1 MGLVDDVVVA
11 DLGYSWRSD
20 KARFFPNGPNPYPYP
35 PWLRPTI
42 NNSIAGLNCAVL
54 SAELEEIRRCVAIF
68 EQLDEPKQKS
78 MADRIEN
85 LRNVYFDHFSSW
97 LERHEP
103 DWVFAMNLTLPHAV
117 SVTSALYMAADLH
130 YCGRPGGLVV
140 WDHDLCG
147 SNGRWDI
154 AVDRRFYP
162 SAPNDLTPL
171 PAEAPHI
178 KWIVVSR
185 ALARE
190 AESYNTTARPQVLA
204 NVLPLVPP
212 GIEQR
217 HREFARQ
224 FELSLQRPILLSPVR
239 IYRVKGVSQALRFHA
254 EVVRECLHSSLPPPQ
269 LLIFGSLDEDPEYA
283 EELVTL
289 RDELATAEYV
299 RFLGGVPLE
308 TIREAN
314 GDWRLDEVD
323 LLRLAR
329 VTNGGVVFTPSVSDF
344 ETVGLGPGLAA
355 AAEIPAVSTRYNAF
369 DEVYGAAGFSCV
381 TFEPDGTGMT
391 KAANEFVEL
400 LARLAR
406 QDEVLIADLRRNREV
421 AESIFPAGPWRELL
435 KSMNAVVAKSNYVSP
450 KCD

>member
-1 MGLVDDVVVA
+1 MGLFDDTVVA

-20 KARFFPNGPNPYPYP
+20 KARFFPNGPNSYRYPA
-35 PWLRPTI
+35 WLKPTI
-42 NNSIAGLNCAVL
+42 NNSIANSDWAVL
-54 SAELEEIRRCVAIF
+54 STEIEDIRRCVTGFAA
-68 EQLDEPKQKS
+68 LDELERES
-78 MADRIEN
+78 VVGRIDD
-85 LRNVYFDHFSSW
+85 LRKLYFDHFSSW
-97 LERHEP
+97 LEQHEP
-103 DWVFAMNLTLPHAV
+103 DWVLAINITLPHAV
-117 SVTSALYMAADLH
+117 SATSALYAAADLH
-130 YCGRPGGLVV
+130 YRTRPGGLVI

-147 SNGRWDI
+147 SNGRWDT
-154 AVDRRFYP
+154 VVNRRFYP
-162 SAPNDLTPL
+162 SAPHELTPL
-171 PAEAPHI
+171 PAASPHI
-178 KWIVVSR
+178 KWIVISQ

-190 AESYNTTARPQVLA
+190 AESYDTPARPQVLA
-204 NVLPLVPP
+204 NVLPSIPP
-212 GIEQR
+212 GIEQH

-224 FELSLQRPILLSPVR
+224 LGLDLERPIIINPVR
-239 IYRVKGVSQALRFHA
+239 IYPVKGVNQAMRFHR
-254 EVVRECLHSSLPPPQ
+254 EVLNECVRRSLPLPY

-283 EELVTL
+283 NELLTL
-289 RDELATAEYV
+289 RNELGTEEHL

-308 TIREAN
+308 TLRADS
-314 GDWRLDEVD
+314 GDWHLDEID

-369 DEVYGAAGFSCV
+369 DEVYGAAGVTCT

-406 QDEVLIADLRRNREV
+406 QDEVLIAELRRNREV
-421 AESIFPAGPWRELL
+421 VESIFPADPWRDLL

-450 KCD
+450 KSD